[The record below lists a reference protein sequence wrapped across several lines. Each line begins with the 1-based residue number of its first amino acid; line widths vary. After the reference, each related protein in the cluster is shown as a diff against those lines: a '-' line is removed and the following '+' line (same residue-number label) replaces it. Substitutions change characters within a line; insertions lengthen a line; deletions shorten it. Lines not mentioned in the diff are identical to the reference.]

1 MLPGYEPVTRD
12 GVEGRLRRFL
22 LLVTA
27 SIFVGTPVEL
37 MLEDH
42 TKEPLQ
48 LIPFVLCGVGL
59 LTVVA
64 ALVRPQKATLFA
76 LRVTMLLVAI
86 GGLLGIGLHL
96 WNNFEFEREIRPN
109 AAMGDALM
117 NTLKGANPLLAP
129 GILVVAALIAVA
141 ATYYHPALVRGQG
154 AGVRDNFTKP

>member
-1 MLPGYEPVTRD
+1 MTPEHI
-12 GVEGRLRRFL
+12 ESRLRRFL

-27 SIFVGTPVEL
+27 SIFVATPVEL
-37 MLEDH
+37 VLEEH

-59 LTVVA
+59 LTIVA
-64 ALVRPQKATLFA
+64 ALLHPQRTTMLA
-76 LRVTMLLVAI
+76 LRGIMLLVAL

-96 WNNFEFEREIRPN
+96 LSNFEFEREIRPN
-109 AAMGDALM
+109 TTMGDAII

-141 ATYYHPALVRGQG
+141 ATYYHPALGRDQG
-154 AGVRDNFTKP
+154 LGARDT